1 MFNLFFVKEN
11 EKKHVVHC
19 LRCARQLNKD
29 LTGWL
34 CLGEFRVPGFVFV
47 YCYQSL
53 TVCLSEEYDIEEL
66 CTVYDNFKMH
76 SVKEEATPE
85 NPCKLAI
92 INNVLKKDDVKLEV
106 KQEI

>member
-1 MFNLFFVKEN
+1 ML
-11 EKKHVVHC
+11 
-19 LRCARQLNKD
+19 
-29 LTGWL
+29 
-34 CLGEFRVPGFVFV
+34 
-47 YCYQSL
+47 
-53 TVCLSEEYDIEEL
+53 CLSEEYDIEEL

-76 SVKEEATPE
+76 SEKVEATPD